1 MAGYIRPKYV
11 SFTLFIKKIIR
22 VIELQVLIKEFFQC
36 FRFIIGGQSVECEE
50 APSCGGRV
58 RAVHGPSCQIVARNV
73 FFRKGFF

>member
-1 MAGYIRPKYV
+1 MKLIFLIYGRYIL
-11 SFTLFIKKIIR
+11 SNQLQ
-22 VIELQVLIKEFFQC
+22 LQVLIKEFFQC